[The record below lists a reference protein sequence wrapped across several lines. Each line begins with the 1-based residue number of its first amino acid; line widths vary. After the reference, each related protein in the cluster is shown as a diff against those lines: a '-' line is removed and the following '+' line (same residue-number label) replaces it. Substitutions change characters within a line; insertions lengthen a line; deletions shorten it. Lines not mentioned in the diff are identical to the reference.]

1 MLLKLKKVVSK
12 SFDFGQIEKDHYI
25 VQGYTVAN
33 NDFVV
38 TAYSKLSSF
47 KRTLGFKERNSR
59 VYIFDSTTGVLTGI
73 ITLNHHAHV
82 GGVAY
87 DDLHDTLYVTGARG
101 KIHTYS
107 YGKMKHTMV
116 KDRRTSLLKLDLSS
130 IDISSIVISNHGISI
145 RSRDA
150 LDAIV
155 SAATI
160 CYFDQTLYVAT
171 CSEIGSLVAYSLEY
185 SSDDREVRVMPK
197 VISRNLPAAIQG
209 IAIYGKGSKQYLILS
224 QSCGGCVSAIKKYE
238 FSNGLLTF
246 IGQEIVD
253 IPGMEGIYVDF
264 FGNITAVFEHSLTTS
279 YVTHVDRLIEDID
292 FALEDKFIAGGI
304 RNQRRVE
311 NNTKN
316 RKK

>member
-1 MLLKLKKVVSK
+1 M
-12 SFDFGQIEKDHYI
+12 
-25 VQGYTVAN
+25 
-33 NDFVV
+33 
-38 TAYSKLSSF
+38 
-47 KRTLGFKERNSR
+47 
-59 VYIFDSTTGVLTGI
+59 YIFDSTTGILTGI

-87 DDLHDTLYVTGARG
+87 DDLHDALYVTGARG

-107 YGKMKHTMV
+107 YGRMKQAMV

-150 LDAIV
+150 LNAIV

-160 CYFDQTLYVAT
+160 CYFNQTLYVAT
-171 CSEIGSLVAYSLEY
+171 CSEVGSLVAYSLEY
-185 SSDDREVRVMPK
+185 SNDDREVRMMPK

-209 IAIYGKGSKQYLILS
+209 IAIYERDSKRYLILS

-238 FSNGLLTF
+238 FSNGILIF

-253 IPGMEGIYVDF
+253 IPGMEGIYVDSF
-264 FGNITAVFEHSLTTS
+264 DNITAVFEHSLTTS
-279 YVTHVDRLIEDID
+279 YVTHVDKLIEDID
-292 FALEDKFIAGGI
+292 FTLEDKFIAGGI

-311 NNTKN
+311 NNTRN
-316 RKK
+316 HKK

>member
-12 SFDFGQIEKDHYI
+12 SFDFGQIEKEHYI

-38 TAYSKLSSF
+38 TAYSKLSSL
-47 KRTLGFKERNSR
+47 KRKLGFKERNSR
-59 VYIFDSTTGVLTGI
+59 VYIFDCSTGLLTGI

-87 DDLHDTLYVTGARG
+87 DDLHDALYVTGARG
-101 KIHTYS
+101 KVHTYS
-107 YGKMKHTMV
+107 YRLLKNTMV
-116 KDRRTSLLKLDLSS
+116 KNKRTSLFELNLSS
-130 IDISSIVISNHGISI
+130 IDISSLVISNGGINI
-145 RSRDA
+145 RKKDA
-150 LDAIV
+150 LNSIV

-171 CSEIGSLVAYSLEY
+171 CSEVGSLVAYSLEY
-185 SSDDREVRVMPK
+185 SSDGREVKAKPK
-197 VISRNLPAAIQG
+197 VIFHSLPAAIQG
-209 IAIYGKGSKQYLILS
+209 IAIYEQDSKRYLILS

-238 FSNGLLTF
+238 FSDGILTF
-246 IGQEIVD
+246 VGQEVVD
-253 IPGMEGIYVDF
+253 IPGMEGIFVDS

-279 YVTHVDRLIEDID
+279 YVTHVDKLVEDID
-292 FALEDKFIAGGI
+292 FALEGKFIAGGI

-316 RKK
+316 REK

>member
-12 SFDFGQIEKDHYI
+12 SFDFGQIEKNHYI
-25 VQGYTVAN
+25 VQGYTVAD
-33 NDFVV
+33 NDFII
-38 TAYSKLSSF
+38 TAYSKLSF
-47 KRTLGFKERNSR
+47 LKRKLGFKERNSR

-87 DDLHDTLYVTGARG
+87 DDLHDALYVTGARG
-101 KIHTYS
+101 KVHTYS
-107 YGKMKHTMV
+107 YGRMKKAME
-116 KDRRTSLLKLDLSS
+116 KDKKKDVLKLDLSS
-130 IDISSIVISNHGISI
+130 IDISSIIISNHGINI
-145 RSRDA
+145 RKKDV

-171 CSEIGSLVAYSLEY
+171 CSEVGSLVAYSLEY
-185 SSDDREVRVMPK
+185 SNDNSEVKAKPK
-197 VISRNLPAAIQG
+197 VISHSLPAAIQG
-209 IAIYGKGSKQYLILS
+209 IAIYEQDSKQYLILS
-224 QSCGGCVSAIKKYE
+224 QSCGRCVSAIKKYE
-238 FSNGLLTF
+238 FSDGILTF
-246 IGQEIVD
+246 VGQEVVD
-253 IPGMEGIYVDF
+253 IPGMEGIFVDS

-279 YVTHVDRLIEDID
+279 YVTHVDKLVEDID

-316 RKK
+316 REK

>member
-1 MLLKLKKVVSK
+1 MLLKLKKIVSR

-25 VQGYTVAN
+25 VQGYTVAD

-47 KRTLGFKERNSR
+47 KRRLGFKERNSR
-59 VYIFDSTTGVLTGI
+59 VYIFDFTTGVLTGI

-82 GGVAY
+82 GGVTY
-87 DDLHDTLYVTGARG
+87 DNLHDALYVTGARG
-101 KIHTYS
+101 KVHTYS
-107 YGKMKHTMV
+107 YGRMKQAMV
-116 KDRRTSLLKLDLSS
+116 KGKRTSLLKLDLSS
-130 IDISSIVISNHGISI
+130 IDISSIIIFNHGINI
-145 RSRDA
+145 RSKDA
-150 LDAIV
+150 LDTIA

-171 CSEIGSLVAYSLEY
+171 CSEVGSLVAYSLQY
-185 SSDDREVRVMPK
+185 SSDNKEVRAMPK
-197 VISRNLPAAIQG
+197 VISRSLPAAIQG
-209 IAIYGKGSKQYLILS
+209 IAIYEQDSKRYFILS
-224 QSCGGCVSAIKKYE
+224 QSCGGCASAIKKYE
-238 FSNGLLTF
+238 FSNGILTF
-246 IGQEIVD
+246 VGQEIVD
-253 IPGMEGIYVDF
+253 IPCMEGIYVDS

-304 RNQRRVE
+304 RNQRKVE